1 MTNKNNFHRKMS
13 SEQVGTSPFVL
24 VLTLQ

>member
-13 SEQVGTSPFVL
+13 SEQVGTSPNCSGSDK
-24 VLTLQ
+24 